1 MHNPGWDVSQASVI
15 SCWGG
20 GLDSVSVFDLVISS
34 VSGMISAGDLDL
46 KTSSLGI
53 RFLVKCA

>member
-1 MHNPGWDVSQASVI
+1 MHNPGLDVSKASVI

-34 VSGMISAGDLDL
+34 VSGTISTGDLGL
-46 KTSSLGI
+46 KNTSLGI
-53 RFLVKCA
+53 RFLVKYA